1 MAYWVF
7 KVKHEIPV
15 DTSYVVW
22 PETKE
27 KLTFFRVTIIV
38 VNFKGLVQRILHKI
52 FEVLNLKLVIMWQEL
67 RKNQPKTLYNV

>member
-7 KVKHEIPV
+7 KVKPEIPV

-27 KLTFFRVTIIV
+27 KLTFFRVAIIV
-38 VNFKGLVQRILHKI
+38 VNFKGLVQWILHKI
-52 FEVLNLKLVIMWQEL
+52 FEVLNLKLFIM
-67 RKNQPKTLYNV
+67 